1 MSATIAG
8 DRHSPLLIG
17 IPSKGR
23 LQDNCTAFFSRAGM
37 RFVQERGARDYRG
50 SIAELDDVEVH
61 FLSAS
66 EIAGHLAGGSIHL
79 GVTGEDLV
87 RETIPRA
94 DERVALIVP
103 LGFGHAN
110 VVVAVPQAWIDVR
123 SMADIEDVAAGF
135 RHRHG
140 RRLKVGTKY
149 VNLTRSFFSA
159 HGVAD
164 YLIVESLGATE
175 GAPASGAADLI
186 VDITTSGATLAAN
199 SLKVIEDGVIL
210 RSEATLVASLS
221 APWGP
226 RAEAGA
232 GALLGRIAAQE
243 KASSVRE
250 VRCAIPDVDDAMLA
264 EVQTR
269 FSATAPFGRP
279 ADRQPLT
286 LHALAAEVH
295 ALADWLAEKGGRSI
309 SVTTLDF
316 VFERENPL
324 MQRLRARLGRA

>member
-1 MSATIAG
+1 MT
-8 DRHSPLLIG
+8 DTPLLLG

-23 LQDNCTAFFSRAGM
+23 LQDNCSGFFGRAGM

-50 SIAELDDVEVH
+50 AVAGMDDIEVM

-66 EIAGHLAGGSIHL
+66 EIAGQLASGAIHL

-94 DERVALIVP
+94 DERVLLVVP
-103 LGFGHAN
+103 LGFGHAS

-149 VNLTRSFFSA
+149 VHLTRGFFSG

-164 YLIVESLGATE
+164 YLVVESLGATE

-186 VDITTSGATLAAN
+186 VDITTTGGTLAAN
-199 SLKVIEDGVIL
+199 GL
-210 RSEATLVASLS
+210 
-221 APWGP
+221 
-226 RAEAGA
+226 
-232 GALLGRIAAQE
+232 
-243 KASSVRE
+243 
-250 VRCAIPDVDDAMLA
+250 
-264 EVQTR
+264 
-269 FSATAPFGRP
+269 
-279 ADRQPLT
+279 
-286 LHALAAEVH
+286 
-295 ALADWLAEKGGRSI
+295 
-309 SVTTLDF
+309 
-316 VFERENPL
+316 
-324 MQRLRARLGRA
+324 

>member
-1 MSATIAG
+1 MSEAPQRG
-8 DRHSPLLIG
+8 SPLLIG

-23 LQDNCTAFFSRAGM
+23 LQENCATFFSRAGM

-50 SIAELDDVEVH
+50 SIAGLGDVEVL

-66 EIAGHLAGGSIHL
+66 EIAGQLASGAIHL

-87 RETIPRA
+87 RETVQRV
-94 DERVALIVP
+94 DERVALIMP

-123 SMADIEDVAAGF
+123 NMADIEDVAAGF

-149 VNLTRSFFSA
+149 VHLTRAFFSA

-175 GAPASGAADLI
+175 GAPASGAADII
-186 VDITTSGATLAAN
+186 VDITTTGGTLAAN
-199 SLKVIEDGVIL
+199 GLKVLEDGVIL
-210 RSEATLVASLS
+210 RSEANLVASLS
-221 APWGP
+221 AEWGG
-226 RAEAGA
+226 RAQDGA
-232 GALLGRIAAQE
+232 SALLARIAAQS
-243 KASSVRE
+243 KAAAIKE
-250 VRCAIPDVDDAMLA
+250 VRCALPGADDRIVA
-264 EVQTR
+264 EAAAR
-269 FSATAPFGRP
+269 FAATAPFGRP
-279 ADRQPLT
+279 AERQPLT
-286 LHALAAEVH
+286 LHAPAGEVY
-295 ALADWLAEKGGRSI
+295 ALAEWLAERGGRSI

-316 VFERENPL
+316 VFEPENAL
-324 MQRLRARLGRA
+324 MQRLTSRLGRD